1 MNRLYIASLTLL
13 SAALSST
20 VFAAPEATVL
30 FAQPG
35 TMVIDAAGV
44 ARSVKRGDVLQSGE
58 RLSTPPGGISQLKL
72 LDGSLIGLRAD
83 SEVKITPPPPA
94 AVDKGLQVVSLT
106 KGAVRVVGAELM
118 DDKKP
123 SRFTLHSGLATLQ
136 LKGADLESS
145 ITPPSTGPK
154 PAGGAD
160 AGSNNRMLVGTGTIA
175 SGTTVTPLEQRQLA
189 FVGAEDSPR
198 VKSLP
203 DNLGTPRIVE
213 IAKYNIPGGEFNDR
227 LNSGG
232 GSKVSSKDVGSRTS
246 SVSTLAVSA
255 NQSSDTTNARVNTQL
270 LSTFKT
276 DTSKL
281 RIISPK
287 IKFTTFP

>member
-136 LKGADLESS
+136 VKGADLESS
-145 ITPPSTGPK
+145 VVAPTSGPR

-160 AGSNNRMLVGTGTIA
+160 AGSYNRMLVGTGSIESDSTKK
-175 SGTTVTPLEQRQLA
+175 PLELGTLT
-189 FVGAEDSPR
+189 FVGHGGLPI
-198 VKSLP
+198 VKKEPNYPPLRISDAPKP
-203 DNLGTPRIVE
+203 D
-213 IAKYNIPGGEFNDR
+213 IPGGPLSNT
-227 LNSGG
+227 LGG
-232 GSKVSSKDVGSRTS
+232 GQKTSRFVGSQTS
-246 SVSTLAVSA
+246 SVITSTASA

-281 RIISPK
+281 RIINPK
-287 IKFTTFP
+287 FKFTTFP